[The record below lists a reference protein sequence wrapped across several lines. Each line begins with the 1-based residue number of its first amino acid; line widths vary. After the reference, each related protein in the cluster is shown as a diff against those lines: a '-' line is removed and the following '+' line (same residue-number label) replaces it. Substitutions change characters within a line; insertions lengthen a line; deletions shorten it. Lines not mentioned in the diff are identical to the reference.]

1 MGGGLSAWSGWS
13 PIYRHTYTTIYSR
26 NNNDHTVDALMTTFF
41 VTSLSLL
48 ALVISVGAG
57 RAGPGPNGT
66 LPIPIPS
73 PPSVLIPIC
82 RGRPRPVRVYSS
94 ITDSLDS
101 KPPPTRSTR

>member
-13 PIYRHTYTTIYSR
+13 PIYRHTYTTIYR

-57 RAGPGPNGT
+57 PGRAGPKWD
-66 LPIPIPS
+66 
-73 PPSVLIPIC
+73 
-82 RGRPRPVRVYSS
+82 SS
-94 ITDSLDS
+94 H
-101 KPPPTRSTR
+101 PHP